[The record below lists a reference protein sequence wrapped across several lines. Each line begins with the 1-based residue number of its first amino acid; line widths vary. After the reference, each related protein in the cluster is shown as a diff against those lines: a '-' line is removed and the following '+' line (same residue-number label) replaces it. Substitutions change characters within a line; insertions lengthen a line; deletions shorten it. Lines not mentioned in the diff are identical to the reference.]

1 MLQTSMSASA
11 VPASSS
17 AAQISRAHIERLGEL
32 RSQYDRLLAQRVEA
46 CRNEYTALSSNVLA
60 HLIKTAPRS
69 RPRKVGLM
77 PFSGRPR
84 SPLEWVR
91 FPLRDNQALWRFA
104 TARLGVTAAAR
115 SERVPRDK
123 ARRPSREPH
132 TDHGSQDWPWLY
144 EDFRRKGVQAQ
155 PWEATLA
162 ADFEQAVTGPL
173 RRALRASGNLA
184 NFVRQLRPVAEI
196 QFDPAEAETF
206 LCEKLNL
213 PRPQDSETLRDHFP
227 PNLTEPRNRPL
238 ADDDPKA
245 RQRLLA
251 LLGAAV
257 GSRLIACAPEYTTT
271 ATMLRDRLDPNRRR
285 LWEGPILAPRVL
297 VPPGV
302 IDDPIIIWQSTHLDH
317 PSDPSDPEA
326 SGWSDLQWHSAR
338 HRDRFKSYTTS
349 CSVRGERSAP
359 AHQYFW
365 FTEAP
370 RLVRDFRPAQR
381 WERLFALYYDQNVV
395 APLRRQWLLARWSM
409 RLERSLP
416 NPAECVLALDLER
429 YRPGAL

>member
-104 TARLGVTAAAR
+104 TARLG
-115 SERVPRDK
+115 K

-184 NFVRQLRPVAEI
+184 NFVRQLCPVAEI

-257 GSRLIACAPEYTTT
+257 GSRLIACATEYTTM

-349 CSVRGERSAP
+349 CSVRGERTDGHAG
-359 AHQYFW
+359 
-365 FTEAP
+365 
-370 RLVRDFRPAQR
+370 
-381 WERLFALYYDQNVV
+381 
-395 APLRRQWLLARWSM
+395 RR
-409 RLERSLP
+409 
-416 NPAECVLALDLER
+416 C
-429 YRPGAL
+429 G

>member
-1 MLQTSMSASA
+1 MSASA

-196 QFDPAEAETF
+196 QFDPA
-206 LCEKLNL
+206 
-213 PRPQDSETLRDHFP
+213 D
-227 PNLTEPRNRPL
+227 
-238 ADDDPKA
+238 
-245 RQRLLA
+245 
-251 LLGAAV
+251 V
-257 GSRLIACAPEYTTT
+257 
-271 ATMLRDRLDPNRRR
+271 
-285 LWEGPILAPRVL
+285 LWWAKGGVLKGTSAPRIAFLREVLTDAPGDL
-297 VPPGV
+297 VPANGGDAV
-302 IDDPIIIWQSTHLDH
+302 LAVCGADYAL
-317 PSDPSDPEA
+317 A
-326 SGWSDLQWHSAR
+326 YWSFMQ
-338 HRDRFKSYTTS
+338 
-349 CSVRGERSAP
+349 
-359 AHQYFW
+359 
-365 FTEAP
+365 
-370 RLVRDFRPAQR
+370 
-381 WERLFALYYDQNVV
+381 
-395 APLRRQWLLARWSM
+395 
-409 RLERSLP
+409 
-416 NPAECVLALDLER
+416 PAECRLRLGSGQWRLDVLDTWGMTVTPLAGTYTSNDTIPLPG
-429 YRPGAL
+429 RPFIAVRAHRVG

>member
-1 MLQTSMSASA
+1 
-11 VPASSS
+11 
-17 AAQISRAHIERLGEL
+17 
-32 RSQYDRLLAQRVEA
+32 
-46 CRNEYTALSSNVLA
+46 
-60 HLIKTAPRS
+60 
-69 RPRKVGLM
+69 
-77 PFSGRPR
+77 
-84 SPLEWVR
+84 
-91 FPLRDNQALWRFA
+91 
-104 TARLGVTAAAR
+104 
-115 SERVPRDK
+115 
-123 ARRPSREPH
+123 
-132 TDHGSQDWPWLY
+132 
-144 EDFRRKGVQAQ
+144 
-155 PWEATLA
+155 
-162 ADFEQAVTGPL
+162 
-173 RRALRASGNLA
+173 
-184 NFVRQLRPVAEI
+184 
-196 QFDPAEAETF
+196 
-206 LCEKLNL
+206 CEKLNL

-257 GSRLIACAPEYTTT
+257 GSRLIACATEYTTT